1 MLRKS
6 ASLFD
11 QLVVSGG
18 NFTLTIFLARALTAE
33 DFGFFSICWLIVISI
48 ASLIQAIFI
57 APMLS
62 LTPKLSEIDKK
73 KFCSLLFFEL
83 IIMLMFLC
91 SFILF
96 LLIIA
101 KYLNYNE
108 VIIVLFGLLF
118 LAPSYYVYEFLR
130 RNLMLRGENLFL
142 LITDV
147 FCYGLMLVAIFLS
160 ESIELD
166 LVFIIVSSCFTF
178 AIVLLCCKSR
188 FELFQVVK
196 NFKSYRSMVIK
207 QYNFSK
213 WLVKSS
219 ILQFF
224 NGNAYVLITGCFLG
238 VAQVAYLKMAQN
250 IVGIINPIYVFLDN
264 HAQLYLAKTRFEKG
278 AEACNKEYVKIVFAC
293 MSCLILLLSIV
304 YIFRTNII
312 LFIYD
317 EQPDVIYSYLTL
329 MLVLS
334 AFTGANFLQRL
345 IIKVR
350 ENTKVIY
357 KSYVYSSVLSLL
369 AVYPLITLYGGLAA
383 VQAMIVAQVVML
395 FVLLPKESKPT
406 RIMQVEE

>member
-6 ASLFD
+6 ASFFD

-18 NFTLTIFLARALTAE
+18 NFALTIFLARALSTE
-33 DFGFFSICWLIVISI
+33 DFGFFSISWLIVISL
-48 ASLIQAIFI
+48 ASLIQAVFI

-62 LTPKLSEIDKK
+62 LTPKFSEVDQKR
-73 KFCSLLFFEL
+73 FCSLLFLEL
-83 IIMLMFLC
+83 IITITLLSSC
-91 SFILF
+91 ILSLF
-96 LLIIA
+96 FIA
-101 KYLNYNE
+101 KYLNYID
-108 VIIVLFGLLF
+108 VTTILFGLLF
-118 LAPSYYVYEFLR
+118 LSPSYYLYEFLR
-130 RNLMLRGENLFL
+130 RDLMLRGENLFL
-142 LITDV
+142 LISDIL
-147 FCYGLMLVAIFLS
+147 CYGLILATILLS
-160 ESIELD
+160 ETIELNSVF
-166 LVFIIVSSCFTF
+166 LVVSSCFTLT
-178 AIVLLCCKSR
+178 IVVLSFKSR
-188 FELFQVVK
+188 FELFRVIK
-196 NFKSYRSMVIK
+196 DFKSYRSLVIK
-207 QYNFSK
+207 QYDFSK

-224 NGNAYVLITGCFLG
+224 NGNAYVLITGFFLG

-278 AEACNKEYVKIVFAC
+278 EDACNKEYVKIVIAC
-293 MSCLILLLSIV
+293 MSCLILVLSTI

-317 EQPDVIYSYLTL
+317 EQPDVIYVYLAL

-350 ENTKVIY
+350 EDTKVIY

-383 VQAMIVAQVVML
+383 VQAMIIAQAVML
-395 FVLLPKESKPT
+395 FVLLSEKNKPT
-406 RIMQVEE
+406 K